1 MPPVVEARGIVKS
14 YGRLRVLQGLDLTV
28 QRAQVT
34 AIIGPNAS
42 GKTTF
47 NKILLGLV
55 RPDGGEITIDG
66 ARINGSSAYRA
77 NIGYMPQAARFPEN
91 LCADDVFRMLA
102 DIRGV
107 RADSAGGSTSG
118 PVNGLT
124 SGPANG
130 LTSGPANTLTSG
142 PASGLT
148 SGLVH
153 GLTTGP
159 ASGLTSAPAG
169 RAGSRRSSERDEEL
183 IETLSLGPVL
193 TTPIRLLSGGMRQR
207 VNAALAFLFRP
218 SLLLLDEPTAGLDP
232 ISSSTLKDKILRER
246 AAGRTFILT
255 SHVLSELEELADRI
269 TFLLDG
275 VAHFSGTQDELKHQT
290 NQPTLERAIAQLM
303 RQRASLP
310 SREGAP

>member
-118 PVNGLT
+118 P
-124 SGPANG
+124 ANG

-159 ASGLTSAPAG
+159 ASGLTSVFAG

-193 TTPIRLLSGGMRQR
+193 KTPIRLLSGGMRQR

>member
-107 RADSAGGSTSG
+107 SADSARGPTSG
-118 PVNGLT
+118 TASGLT

-130 LTSGPANTLTSG
+130 LTSSPASRLTNG

-148 SGLVH
+148 SV
-153 GLTTGP
+153 P
-159 ASGLTSAPAG
+159 ARSSFS
-169 RAGSRRSSERDEEL
+169 SRRSERDEEL

-193 TTPIRLLSGGMRQR
+193 KTPIRILSGGMRQR

-310 SREGAP
+310 SPEGAP

>member
-1 MPPVVEARGIVKS
+1 MKS

-107 RADSAGGSTSG
+107 SADSAGGSTSG
-118 PVNGLT
+118 PAHG
-124 SGPANG
+124 
-130 LTSGPANTLTSG
+130 LTSG

-183 IETLSLGPVL
+183 IETLSLCPVL
-193 TTPIRLLSGGMRQR
+193 KTPIRLLSGGMRQR

-310 SREGAP
+310 APEGAP

>member
-118 PVNGLT
+118 P
-124 SGPANG
+124 ANG
-130 LTSGPANTLTSG
+130 LTSGPSNTLTSG
-142 PASGLT
+142 PANTLT

-159 ASGLTSAPAG
+159 ASGLTSVFAG

-193 TTPIRLLSGGMRQR
+193 KTPIRLLSGGMRQR

>member
-1 MPPVVEARGIVKS
+1 MVEARGIVKS

-66 ARINGSSAYRA
+66 ARINGCSAYRA
-77 NIGYMPQAARFPEN
+77 KIGYMPQAARFPEN

-107 RADSAGGSTSG
+107 SADSARG
-118 PVNGLT
+118 PT
-124 SGPANG
+124 SGPA
-130 LTSGPANTLTSG
+130 SGLTSG

-148 SGLVH
+148 SG
-153 GLTTGP
+153 P
-159 ASGLTSAPAG
+159 ASGLTSVPA
-169 RAGSRRSSERDEEL
+169 RSSFSSRRSERDEEL

-193 TTPIRLLSGGMRQR
+193 KTPIRILSGGMRQR

-310 SREGAP
+310 SPEGAP

>member
-1 MPPVVEARGIVKS
+1 MVEARGIVKS

-66 ARINGSSAYRA
+66 ARINGCSAYRA
-77 NIGYMPQAARFPEN
+77 KIGYMPQAARFPEN

-107 RADSAGGSTSG
+107 SADSARG
-118 PVNGLT
+118 PT
-124 SGPANG
+124 SGPA
-130 LTSGPANTLTSG
+130 SGLTSG

-148 SGLVH
+148 SV
-153 GLTTGP
+153 P
-159 ASGLTSAPAG
+159 ARSSFS
-169 RAGSRRSSERDEEL
+169 SRRSERDEEL

-193 TTPIRLLSGGMRQR
+193 KTPIRILSGGMRQR

-310 SREGAP
+310 SPEGAP

>member
-118 PVNGLT
+118 P
-124 SGPANG
+124 ANG
-130 LTSGPANTLTSG
+130 LTSGPSNTLTSG
-142 PASGLT
+142 PANTLT

-159 ASGLTSAPAG
+159 ASGLTSVFAG

-193 TTPIRLLSGGMRQR
+193 KTPIRLLSGGMRQR

-310 SREGAP
+310 SREGTP

>member
-124 SGPANG
+124 SGPV
-130 LTSGPANTLTSG
+130 
-142 PASGLT
+142 SGLT

-153 GLTTGP
+153 DLTTGP

>member
-1 MPPVVEARGIVKS
+1 MVEARGIVKS

-66 ARINGSSAYRA
+66 ARINGCSAYRA
-77 NIGYMPQAARFPEN
+77 KIGYMPQAARFPEN

-107 RADSAGGSTSG
+107 SADSARG
-118 PVNGLT
+118 PT
-124 SGPANG
+124 SGPARG
-130 LTSGPANTLTSG
+130 LTNG
-142 PASGLT
+142 PASDLT
-148 SGLVH
+148 SV
-153 GLTTGP
+153 P
-159 ASGLTSAPAG
+159 ARSSFS
-169 RAGSRRSSERDEEL
+169 SRRSERDEEL

-193 TTPIRLLSGGMRQR
+193 KTPIRILSGGMRQR

-310 SREGAP
+310 SPEGAP

>member
-107 RADSAGGSTSG
+107 SADSAGGSTSG
-118 PVNGLT
+118 PAHG
-124 SGPANG
+124 
-130 LTSGPANTLTSG
+130 LTSG

-193 TTPIRLLSGGMRQR
+193 KTPIRLLSGGMRQR

-310 SREGAP
+310 APEGAP

>member
-1 MPPVVEARGIVKS
+1 MVEARGIVKS

-66 ARINGSSAYRA
+66 ARINGCSAYRA
-77 NIGYMPQAARFPEN
+77 KIGYMPQAARFPEN

-107 RADSAGGSTSG
+107 SADSARG
-118 PVNGLT
+118 P
-124 SGPANG
+124 
-130 LTSGPANTLTSG
+130 TSG

-148 SGLVH
+148 N
-153 GLTTGP
+153 GP
-159 ASGLTSAPAG
+159 ASGLTSVPA
-169 RAGSRRSSERDEEL
+169 RSSFSSRRSERDEEL

-193 TTPIRLLSGGMRQR
+193 KTPIRILSGGMRQR

-275 VAHFSGTQDELKHQT
+275 VAHFSGTQDELKHQP

-310 SREGAP
+310 SPEGAP

>member
-1 MPPVVEARGIVKS
+1 VVEARGIVKS

-107 RADSAGGSTSG
+107 SADSAGGSTSG
-118 PVNGLT
+118 PAHGLTSGPAHGLTSGPVNGLT
-124 SGPANG
+124 SGVA
-130 LTSGPANTLTSG
+130 
-142 PASGLT
+142 
-148 SGLVH
+148 H

-183 IETLSLGPVL
+183 IETLSLCPVL
-193 TTPIRLLSGGMRQR
+193 KTPIRLLSGGMRQR

-310 SREGAP
+310 APEGAP

>member
-1 MPPVVEARGIVKS
+1 MVEARGIVKS

-66 ARINGSSAYRA
+66 ARINGCSAYRA
-77 NIGYMPQAARFPEN
+77 KIGYMPQAARFPEN

-107 RADSAGGSTSG
+107 SADSARG
-118 PVNGLT
+118 PT
-124 SGPANG
+124 SGPARG
-130 LTSGPANTLTSG
+130 LTNG

-148 SGLVH
+148 SV
-153 GLTTGP
+153 P
-159 ASGLTSAPAG
+159 ARSSFS
-169 RAGSRRSSERDEEL
+169 SRRSERDEEL

-193 TTPIRLLSGGMRQR
+193 KTPIRILSGGMRQR

-310 SREGAP
+310 SPEGAP

>member
-118 PVNGLT
+118 P
-124 SGPANG
+124 ANG
-130 LTSGPANTLTSG
+130 LTSG

-153 GLTTGP
+153 GLTSGP

>member
-1 MPPVVEARGIVKS
+1 VPRVVEARGIVKS

-107 RADSAGGSTSG
+107 SADSAGGSTSG
-118 PVNGLT
+118 PAHGLT
-124 SGPANG
+124 SGPAHG
-130 LTSGPANTLTSG
+130 LTSG
-142 PASGLT
+142 PASGLP

-193 TTPIRLLSGGMRQR
+193 KTPIRLLSGGMRQR

-310 SREGAP
+310 APEGAP

>member
-1 MPPVVEARGIVKS
+1 VPRVVEARGIVKS

-107 RADSAGGSTSG
+107 SADSAGGSTSG
-118 PVNGLT
+118 PAHG
-124 SGPANG
+124 
-130 LTSGPANTLTSG
+130 LTSG

-193 TTPIRLLSGGMRQR
+193 KTPIRLLSGGMRQR

-310 SREGAP
+310 APEGAP

>member
-118 PVNGLT
+118 PANGLT

-130 LTSGPANTLTSG
+130 LTSG
-142 PASGLT
+142 
-148 SGLVH
+148 LVN

-159 ASGLTSAPAG
+159 VSGLTSVFAG
-169 RAGSRRSSERDEEL
+169 RSGSRRSSERDEEL

-193 TTPIRLLSGGMRQR
+193 KTPIRLLSGGMRQR

>member
-1 MPPVVEARGIVKS
+1 MPRVVEARGIVKS
-14 YGRLRVLQGLDLTV
+14 YGRLRVLQGLDVTV

-66 ARINGSSAYRA
+66 ARINGASAYRA

-107 RADSAGGSTSG
+107 SADSARGGANGPASGPASGRASGLTNGPARGSTSG
-118 PVNGLT
+118 
-124 SGPANG
+124 S
-130 LTSGPANTLTSG
+130 
-142 PASGLT
+142 ASGLT
-148 SGLVH
+148 SGL
-153 GLTTGP
+153 
-159 ASGLTSAPAG
+159 AG
-169 RAGSRRSSERDEEL
+169 SSISRRSSERDEEL

-193 TTPIRLLSGGMRQR
+193 KTPIRILSGGMRQR

-310 SREGAP
+310 SPEGAP

>member
-34 AIIGPNAS
+34 AIVGPNAS

-118 PVNGLT
+118 PANGLT

-130 LTSGPANTLTSG
+130 LTSG
-142 PASGLT
+142 
-148 SGLVH
+148 LVN

-159 ASGLTSAPAG
+159 VSGLTSVFAG
-169 RAGSRRSSERDEEL
+169 RSGSRRSSERDEEL

>member
-1 MPPVVEARGIVKS
+1 MPRVVEARGIVKS

-107 RADSAGGSTSG
+107 SADSAGGSTSG
-118 PVNGLT
+118 PAHG
-124 SGPANG
+124 
-130 LTSGPANTLTSG
+130 LTSG

-193 TTPIRLLSGGMRQR
+193 KTPIRLLSGGMRQR

-310 SREGAP
+310 APEGAP